1 MLPKEHGAYGQMAFP
16 LLAAFIA
23 GGVSAAG
30 VLFAAT
36 VIALFVA
43 HEPASVLLGG
53 RGVRAR
59 REQGARARRW
69 LAGAGSVA
77 VIAGIA
83 AIAVMPPPA
92 RLSLLLPAAS
102 CLVLL
107 AVALTRGEKSWQG
120 EVMVAITFATAAV
133 PVYVAGEG
141 GLAMAIAIAIPF
153 ALLFICGTL
162 AVRVVILRVRG
173 GGDPIAARRTRTA
186 ALALSAGSVV
196 VLAALVAGDVLPAM
210 VLLASAPGLL
220 LAAAVAAVPPHPT
233 SLRRIGWAL
242 VAASMVTLA
251 VIVAA

>member
-59 REQGARARRW
+59 REQGARAWRW

-92 RLSLLLPAAS
+92 RLSLLLPA
-102 CLVLL
+102 
-107 AVALTRGEKSWQG
+107 
-120 EVMVAITFATAAV
+120 
-133 PVYVAGEG
+133 
-141 GLAMAIAIAIPF
+141 
-153 ALLFICGTL
+153 
-162 AVRVVILRVRG
+162 
-173 GGDPIAARRTRTA
+173 
-186 ALALSAGSVV
+186 
-196 VLAALVAGDVLPAM
+196 
-210 VLLASAPGLL
+210 
-220 LAAAVAAVPPHPT
+220 
-233 SLRRIGWAL
+233 
-242 VAASMVTLA
+242 
-251 VIVAA
+251 